1 MAGQTDTVVEDILIA
16 IDNGELRPGDPI
28 DEAALAARHG
38 VSRTPLREALI
49 RLETMGVIVRHAR
62 KGATLFRPSLE
73 EFLSI
78 LEVHAQL
85 EAYAAGLAARR
96 MTGALAE
103 EFEEIVAAC
112 ETHAAQYGSTRP
124 EEYYMLNLRFHEIIA
139 RAAGNPYLTDLIKTN
154 ARKLMAYY
162 RLRYRYP
169 GSAEASARE
178 HRQMAELILSHDRAG
193 AQKAMEAHF
202 NYDRE
207 TVMDLLSSIA

>member
-1 MAGQTDTVVEDILIA
+1 MAGQTDTVVEDILTA

-49 RLETMGVIVRHAR
+49 RLESMGLIVRHAR

-96 MTGALAE
+96 MTGELAA
-103 EFEEIVAAC
+103 EFEEIVTAC
-112 ETHAAQYGSTRP
+112 EAHANAHGSTRP

-139 RAAGNPYLTDLIKTN
+139 RAAGNPYLTEMIKTN

-169 GSAEASARE
+169 GAAEASARE
-178 HRQMAELILSHDRAG
+178 HRQMAKLILAHDRKG
-193 AQKAMEAHF
+193 AQAAMEAHF